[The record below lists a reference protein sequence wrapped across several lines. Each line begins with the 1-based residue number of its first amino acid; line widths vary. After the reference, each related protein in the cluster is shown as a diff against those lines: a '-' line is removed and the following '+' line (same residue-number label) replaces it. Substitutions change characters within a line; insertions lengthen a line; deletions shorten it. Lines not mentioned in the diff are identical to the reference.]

1 MPVILAARFK
11 NFLLARTATANPPPF
26 AALPSKHTLGSGI
39 SYLVRLCTRKFLPPT
54 ACEIKKRFPECCLIS
69 DVAMGLYSSDG
80 HDGLVR
86 EGKIVNDE
94 TLPILPYLARAFAE
108 RFSDGR

>member
-11 NFLLARTATANPPPF
+11 KLPARPYRNRQS
-26 AALPSKHTLGSGI
+26 AAIRGIAIETHLGSGI

-108 RFSDGR
+108 RFMQGV